1 VPNENTTKSIELKL
15 AEVRS
20 LVEQADESVTILYL
34 IDMILSE
41 SRSIS
46 WNRVSAESRR
56 EGNPGGLPRPPKLR
70 LVS

>member
-1 VPNENTTKSIELKL
+1 MLNTTKSIEVKL

-20 LVEQADESVTILYL
+20 LVERLDESVTILYL

-41 SRSIS
+41 ARSLS
-46 WNRVSAESRR
+46 SNRVCAESKR
-56 EGNPGGLPRPPKLR
+56 EGSPSSLPGPPKLR